1 MLPELLMKKREPSLS
16 RMQWVGVGLVLASLG
31 SLILIGAFVTRI
43 RHVVRRHP
51 TMAAGYDFSGEWSF
65 IMGAGVLGLISLL
78 LGRFL
83 YKKGKRVRPQARSR
97 RPSQKTS

>member
-1 MLPELLMKKREPSLS
+1 MKKRELSLNW
-16 RMQWVGVGLVLASLG
+16 MQWVGVCFVLASLG

-51 TMAAGYDFSGEWSF
+51 TMAAGYDFSGEWTF
-65 IMGAGVLGLISLL
+65 IVGAAMLGLISLL

-83 YKKGKRVRPQARSR
+83 YKRGKRVRPHSGVVVLPKRLPDGDR
-97 RPSQKTS
+97 R